1 MKLQHAMAQAA
12 NQLHQ
17 IQKKQQNHIGG
28 NAGLSGGILS
38 RMMPAMKNR
47 GDPFYMERAQPT
59 KAQLTMPPSLQH
71 NKMNSMSGADVDKPG
86 VSMGGPLPTSSPL
99 SISPLGPMGG
109 PPSLF
114 GGLSDL
120 SPPGCH
126 VQVTNQDISII
137 NCFKSK
143 CSIHTEANA

>member
-1 MKLQHAMAQAA
+1 MAQAA

-17 IQKKQQNHIGG
+17 IQKSQQGQVGG
-28 NAGLSGGILS
+28 GSGLGGGGIFS
-38 RMMPAMKNR
+38 RMIPALNSRK
-47 GDPFYMERAQPT
+47 DPFHTDRPQPT

-71 NKMNSMSGADVDKPG
+71 NKMNSLSGSDMDKPV
-86 VSMGGPLPTSSPL
+86 VSLGGPMQGSSPL
-99 SISPLGPMGG
+99 SLSPLGPMGG

-126 VQVTNQDISII
+126 IQV
-137 NCFKSK
+137 CV
-143 CSIHTEANA
+143 

>member
-1 MKLQHAMAQAA
+1 MAQAA

-17 IQKKQQNHIGG
+17 IQKKQQSQMVGSP
-28 NAGLSGGILS
+28 GLSGGILS
-38 RMMPAMKNR
+38 RMMPTMKGRN
-47 GDPFYMERAQPT
+47 DPFHTERPQPT

-71 NKMNSMSGADVDKPG
+71 NKMNALPGQDHDKPG
-86 VSMGGPLPTSSPL
+86 VSLGGPLPASSPL
-99 SISPLGPMGG
+99 SLSPLGPMGG

-126 VQVTNQDISII
+126 VQVMY
-137 NCFKSK
+137 
-143 CSIHTEANA
+143 

>member
-1 MKLQHAMAQAA
+1 MAQAA

-17 IQKKQQNHIGG
+17 IQKKQQNQMGG
-28 NAGLSGGILS
+28 NPGLGGGILS
-38 RMMPAMKNR
+38 RMMPTMKSRN
-47 GDPFYMERAQPT
+47 DPFHAERPQPT

-71 NKMNSMSGADVDKPG
+71 NKMNPLSGPSDVDKPG

-99 SISPLGPMGG
+99 SLSPLGPMGG

-126 VQVTNQDISII
+126 VQVM
-137 NCFKSK
+137 
-143 CSIHTEANA
+143 